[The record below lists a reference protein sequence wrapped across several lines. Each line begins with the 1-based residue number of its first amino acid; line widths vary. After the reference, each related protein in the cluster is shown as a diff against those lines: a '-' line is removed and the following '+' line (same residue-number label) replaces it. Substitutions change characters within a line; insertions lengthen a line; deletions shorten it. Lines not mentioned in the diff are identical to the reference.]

1 MGTPAPVTA
10 TARQRLEP
18 DARREQILARAI
30 DLFGERPYAAV
41 STNDL
46 AAAAGVTRGL
56 LHHYFGTKRGLYLEV
71 VREILFVPRLT
82 LPEDV
87 GGAVDDRID
96 ACVDWLL
103 DMVSGHGK
111 TFVAVAGAE
120 GIGDDPEVERLLA
133 EADDLA
139 VTRLLT
145 LVGIAPEVAKTA
157 RVRSIGRAYAAMAKR
172 AIREWVRE
180 GSLSR
185 DDVHHLLAR
194 TLRALVADVIT
205 A

>member
-145 LVGIAPEVAKTA
+145 LVGIAPEVVKTP